1 VSAGICCG
9 SLAVLILAGSPAE
22 AAPAPPPTF
31 ELRSDEIMNL
41 VYQLECLPTGAEC
54 PFQALWKERLGW
66 TAADDQ
72 ALERRR
78 AIKERY
84 SGFIDV
90 DERFDD
96 APLMF
101 DAPRMIELSKK
112 LLLAAAGAPDIP
124 AYRARLELVV
134 APADAAELA
143 AIAERFLPRFRRFF
157 GEARPRLRRFARAL
171 GPYFADARVRGLVAR
186 AMAFYEIPATAPR
199 RLQIELIALPAGWK
213 GPTRGEQIELL
224 STVEIK
230 DGPAAPTA
238 AEVATRG
245 SITLHEM
252 FHYCYAS
259 VEGAR
264 ARTLAAAFAAAD
276 DPGSPAAYSLLNEG
290 VATALGALARTTYLG
305 TRPSDD
311 GAWYRDAA
319 IDSVAKAVLPLLE
332 ERLASGQSLYQPG
345 FVPDYLR
352 RLSSAMGRQL
362 ERPALRLR
370 TLLTAIEDE
379 HIRSLRGIPAGRV
392 LVGRPLEEA
401 AVREALIR
409 HAEQSGVIML
419 RGKSLAKLRPWES
432 VLGRGAVE
440 KLIATRA
447 RHRAFIQTIAR
458 GRHGRIYVLVAEDD
472 EDFNR
477 LGERLIAA
485 EEQFELLSLS
495 P

>member
-1 VSAGICCG
+1 MSARIACG
-9 SLAVLILAGSPAE
+9 SVVALILAAST
-22 AAPAPPPTF
+22 AAAATAPPTF

-41 VYQLECLPTGAEC
+41 VYQLECLPSGADC
-54 PFQALWKERLGW
+54 PFQGLWKERLGW
-66 TAADDQ
+66 TTADDQ

-157 GEARPRLRRFARAL
+157 SGAQPRLRGVARAL

-186 AMAFYEIPATAPR
+186 ALAFYEVPATAPR
-199 RLQIELIALPAGWK
+199 RLQIQLIALPAGWT

-230 DGPAAPTA
+230 DGPGSPAA

-259 VEGAR
+259 VEGERAR
-264 ARTLAAAFAAAD
+264 ALAAAFAAAD

-290 VATALGALARTTYLG
+290 VATALGVLARTTYLG

-311 GAWYRDAA
+311 GPWYRDAA
-319 IDSVAKAVLPLLE
+319 IDTVAKAVLPLLE
-332 ERLASGQSLYQPG
+332 ERLTSGQSLYQPG
-345 FVPDYLR
+345 FVPEYLR
-352 RLSSAMGRQL
+352 RVRSAMGRQL

-370 TLLTAIEDE
+370 TLVTAIEDE

-392 LVGRPLEEA
+392 LVGRPLEEG

-409 HAEQSGVIML
+409 HAEQSGVIMV
-419 RGKSLAKLRPWES
+419 RGKSLAKLRPWEP
-432 VLGRGAVE
+432 VLGRGAVD
-440 KLIATRA
+440 KLTATRA

-458 GRHGRIYVLVAEDD
+458 GRHGRIYVLVADDD

-485 EEQFELLSLS
+485 DEHLELLTL
-495 P
+495 PP